1 MSEINIQIGTTFNS
15 FREISEKLLKDWS
28 FSNYHVLKIVNSHIL
43 NHMDDET
50 KNRISTM
57 TFTLL
62 VSIMGSQTV
71 DIRLEI
77 KG

>member
-1 MSEINIQIGTTFNS
+1 MSEINIQIGTTSNS
-15 FREISEKLLKDWS
+15 FREIWMTR
-28 FSNYHVLKIVNSHIL
+28 HKIELS
-43 NHMDDET
+43 
-50 KNRISTM
+50 KM